1 MTRVLI
7 AGIGNVFLSDDGFG
21 VEVVDRLRT
30 TPLPAGVEVLDVGIR
45 AMHLAYQILEG
56 YDLVVAVDVVARG
69 GAPGTLYLIEPDLT
83 ASPPP
88 TSGHGFDL
96 RAVFGMVRAL
106 GGTLGRVLVVGCE
119 PAQLG
124 EGVGLSPAVERA
136 VEPTARRV
144 LELAKGAIPHEMEAS

>member
-1 MTRVLI
+1 MTRVLV

-21 VEVVDRLRT
+21 VEVVERLKT

-45 AMHLAYQILEG
+45 AMHLAYQILNG
-56 YDLVVAVDVVARG
+56 YDLVLAVDAVTRG

-83 ASPPP
+83 AAPPP

-96 RAVFGMVRAL
+96 RGVFAMVRAL

-119 PAQLG
+119 PAQLS

-144 LELAKGAIPHEMEAS
+144 LELAQGVVPHETQAL